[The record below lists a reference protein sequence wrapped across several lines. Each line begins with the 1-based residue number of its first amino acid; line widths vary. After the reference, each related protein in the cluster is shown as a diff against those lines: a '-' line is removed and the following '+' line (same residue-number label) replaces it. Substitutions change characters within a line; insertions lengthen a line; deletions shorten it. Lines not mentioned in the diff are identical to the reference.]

1 MVLSTEFVDN
11 SEIPL
16 TLIKIMAEEQFTE
29 AIVTSVAEQITI
41 TEYQPDFAGQQ
52 EIIAQHNFSFLI
64 KKGLI

>member
-1 MVLSTEFVDN
+1 
-11 SEIPL
+11 
-16 TLIKIMAEEQFTE
+16 MAEEQFTE